1 MSFVR
6 SPNSSNSN
14 NVRNVNTDGSSNNNN
29 AYNGNNGV
37 RPALVEHRD
46 QVDRRSGGRKQRP
59 THQRNEYP
67 VQRRNAEDKHMTPTP
82 RSPTIPRGPRGYR
95 GVWREVYVEQDR
107 KQNFDEVCDFGNLY
121 KAYRASRRGK
131 RWKNT
136 VAKIELNALEAVAYL
151 QNELSEGTYKPG
163 DYREFYVFEPKK
175 RLIQTNS
182 FKDKIVQH
190 AFCDNVLY
198 DALSRPFILDNYG
211 SQIGKGT
218 HFGLDRLSGF
228 MREYYRR
235 HGSAYGWVLKADVR
249 HYFSSIRHDVLKQ
262 DVRELLHDERS
273 LALSDAIID
282 STPGDVGIPIGNQ
295 SSQIYALLYLNK
307 LDHLVKEKL
316 RIRYYGRYMDDFFLI
331 HEDKDTL
338 RAAWKEIEEHLA
350 ARGRELNQKTQIF
363 PLRNGLDFLGFHSY
377 LTDTGKVVRK
387 LRKASRERMKRK
399 LRKYKVMYESGAIT
413 REKITESYQSWRAHA
428 SHGDC
433 RALIEKYDRLYNS
446 IFERSDT
453 DHV

>member
-151 QNELSEGTYKPG
+151 Q
-163 DYREFYVFEPKK
+163 
-175 RLIQTNS
+175 
-182 FKDKIVQH
+182 
-190 AFCDNVLY
+190 
-198 DALSRPFILDNYG
+198 
-211 SQIGKGT
+211 
-218 HFGLDRLSGF
+218 
-228 MREYYRR
+228 
-235 HGSAYGWVLKADVR
+235 
-249 HYFSSIRHDVLKQ
+249 KQ

-350 ARGRELNQKTQIF
+350 TRGLELNQKTQIF

>member
-1 MSFVR
+1 MEET
-6 SPNSSNSN
+6 P
-14 NVRNVNTDGSSNNNN
+14 
-29 AYNGNNGV
+29 
-37 RPALVEHRD
+37 
-46 QVDRRSGGRKQRP
+46 KQAF
-59 THQRNEYP
+59 EA
-67 VQRRNAEDKHMTPTP
+67 V
-82 RSPTIPRGPRGYR
+82 
-95 GVWREVYVEQDR
+95 
-107 KQNFDEVCDFGNLY
+107 FDFGNLY
-121 KAYRASRRGK
+121 AAYRASRRGK

-136 VAKIELNALEAVAYL
+136 VAKVEINALEAVAVL
-151 QNELSEGTYKPG
+151 QDELSSGTYKPG
-163 DYREFYVFEPKK
+163 EYREFYVHEPKK

-198 DALSRPFILDNYG
+198 DALTRPFILDNYG

-218 HFGLDRLSGF
+218 HFGLDRLAAF

-235 HGSAYGWVLKADVR
+235 HGSADGWVLKADVH
-249 HYFSSIRHDVLKQ
+249 HYFASIRHDILKR

-273 LALSDAIID
+273 LALSDDIID

-307 LDHLVKEKL
+307 LDHLVKEGL
-316 RIRYYGRYMDDFFLI
+316 RIRYYGRYMDDFYLI
-331 HEDKDTL
+331 HESKDVL
-338 RAAWKEIEEHLA
+338 RAALKTIEEHLA
-350 ARGRELNQKTQIF
+350 ERGLKLNKKTQIF

-399 LRKYKVMYESGAIT
+399 LRKYKVMYENGAIT

-433 RALIEKYDRLYNS
+433 HALIEKYDRMFNA

-453 DHV
+453 ENVTTD

>member
-1 MSFVR
+1 M
-6 SPNSSNSN
+6 
-14 NVRNVNTDGSSNNNN
+14 
-29 AYNGNNGV
+29 
-37 RPALVEHRD
+37 
-46 QVDRRSGGRKQRP
+46 
-59 THQRNEYP
+59 
-67 VQRRNAEDKHMTPTP
+67 
-82 RSPTIPRGPRGYR
+82 
-95 GVWREVYVEQDR
+95 
-107 KQNFDEVCDFGNLY
+107 
-121 KAYRASRRGK
+121 
-131 RWKNT
+131 
-136 VAKIELNALEAVAYL
+136 
-151 QNELSEGTYKPG
+151 
-163 DYREFYVFEPKK
+163 
-175 RLIQTNS
+175 
-182 FKDKIVQH
+182 
-190 AFCDNVLY
+190 
-198 DALSRPFILDNYG
+198 
-211 SQIGKGT
+211 
-218 HFGLDRLSGF
+218 
-228 MREYYRR
+228 
-235 HGSAYGWVLKADVR
+235 R
-249 HYFSSIRHDVLKQ
+249 HYFASIRHDVLKQ

-350 ARGRELNQKTQIF
+350 ARGLELNQKTQIF

-413 REKITESYQSWRAHA
+413 REKITESYQSWRAHT